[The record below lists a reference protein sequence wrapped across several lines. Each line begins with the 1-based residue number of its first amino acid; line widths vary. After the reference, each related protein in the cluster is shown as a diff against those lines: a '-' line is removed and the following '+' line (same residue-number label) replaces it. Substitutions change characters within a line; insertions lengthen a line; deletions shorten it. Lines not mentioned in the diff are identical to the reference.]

1 MANRITKADHAGGE
15 DYFVHTFDQ
24 LDAIGVS
31 DAVYVH
37 GLSGHTFQVNVADVD
52 TNVIIRFEG
61 SLDGVN
67 FANISAGNTDETVSA
82 DGTYLYTRSDLTVE
96 YMRVRFV
103 SESGSTTPTVDTVY
117 SGRL

>member
-37 GLSGHTFQVNVADVD
+37 GLSGHTGTTLKMAR
-52 TNVIIRFEG
+52 TG
-61 SLDGVN
+61 CTDG
-67 FANISAGNTDETVSA
+67 I
-82 DGTYLYTRSDLTVE
+82 LHTR
-96 YMRVRFV
+96 
-103 SESGSTTPTVDTVY
+103 
-117 SGRL
+117 